1 MNSCF
6 AAEDPH
12 LVTHVVSFQAY
23 TSTPCAV
30 REKKCPWSAQPH
42 VAYCVYLLGIVEGFK
57 LPICDTFPWLC
68 LRGWFNKQLPCQ
80 KGGPERI
87 HFPALY
93 CLYTTPAAPNWR
105 FPTSFIASNHM
116 AASQSYMKLQYISIH
131 QHTLTII
138 SLSLRLPRFNCSIW
152 SIRCHRCF
160 PNGWNT
166 DICVQ
171 WISAVTMASIVS
183 VPRGS
188 VDRWGSM
195 NLWHW
200 NLWNK
205 SGTESKQYLL
215 NLLPFRSKNLCFDPF
230 WSILNMAGAASP
242 QRQPLERLLDRRMQ
256 SVWLPCYCGNM
267 WKQRQAVSAIL
278 IHSAILPRDQ
288 QIILLCH
295 AVPGVHF
302 CLLSCQCGFHWPNSQ
317 RNTALAWVSCCFLNI
332 DKQNQKSRNMQK
344 LMNHFKFIL
353 NSFIL
358 IICDMFFRSFQISWT
373 LRLSTWPEMMP
384 EAILFPARNTA
395 LDVPLSIALCKYTYF
410 ILLFKYFIEILWNRM
425 NRRG

>member
-1 MNSCF
+1 
-6 AAEDPH
+6 
-12 LVTHVVSFQAY
+12 
-23 TSTPCAV
+23 
-30 REKKCPWSAQPH
+30 
-42 VAYCVYLLGIVEGFK
+42 
-57 LPICDTFPWLC
+57 
-68 LRGWFNKQLPCQ
+68 
-80 KGGPERI
+80 
-87 HFPALY
+87 
-93 CLYTTPAAPNWR
+93 
-105 FPTSFIASNHM
+105 
-116 AASQSYMKLQYISIH
+116 
-131 QHTLTII
+131 
-138 SLSLRLPRFNCSIW
+138 
-152 SIRCHRCF
+152 
-160 PNGWNT
+160 
-166 DICVQ
+166 
-171 WISAVTMASIVS
+171 MASIVS

-230 WSILNMAGAASP
+230 WSILIHFDPFWSILNMAGAASP

-267 WKQRQAVSAIL
+267 WKQRQAVSDPFW
-278 IHSAILPRDQ
+278 SILPF
-288 QIILLCH
+288 CH
-295 AVPGVHF
+295 ETVPGLHF

-332 DKQNQKSRNMQK
+332 DKQNQTSRNMQK

-353 NSFIL
+353 
-358 IICDMFFRSFQISWT
+358 IICDIFFRSFRISWT

-384 EAILFPARNTA
+384 EAILFPACNTA

-410 ILLFKYFIEILWNRM
+410 ILLF
-425 NRRG
+425 

>member
-1 MNSCF
+1 M
-6 AAEDPH
+6 
-12 LVTHVVSFQAY
+12 
-23 TSTPCAV
+23 
-30 REKKCPWSAQPH
+30 
-42 VAYCVYLLGIVEGFK
+42 
-57 LPICDTFPWLC
+57 PICDTFPWLC

-205 SGTESKQYLL
+205 SGTESIESIAFSKLFSVLIHFEHGRRSLTIASTLGEAARSSDAIRMAAMLL
-215 NLLPFRSKNLCFDPF
+215 R
-230 WSILNMAGAASP
+230 
-242 QRQPLERLLDRRMQ
+242 
-256 SVWLPCYCGNM
+256 
-267 WKQRQAVSAIL
+267 KQRQAVSAIL
-278 IHSAILPRDQ
+278 IHSAILPRGYGS
-288 QIILLCH
+288 IPI
-295 AVPGVHF
+295 
-302 CLLSCQCGFHWPNSQ
+302 
-317 RNTALAWVSCCFLNI
+317 NTIFRGMNI
-332 DKQNQKSRNMQK
+332 H
-344 LMNHFKFIL
+344 L
-353 NSFIL
+353 
-358 IICDMFFRSFQISWT
+358 
-373 LRLSTWPEMMP
+373 P
-384 EAILFPARNTA
+384 AILMFTKSFCCAMLCQVSTFVSSAASVGFTGQTARETR
-395 LDVPLSIALCKYTYF
+395 L
-410 ILLFKYFIEILWNRM
+410 
-425 NRRG
+425 